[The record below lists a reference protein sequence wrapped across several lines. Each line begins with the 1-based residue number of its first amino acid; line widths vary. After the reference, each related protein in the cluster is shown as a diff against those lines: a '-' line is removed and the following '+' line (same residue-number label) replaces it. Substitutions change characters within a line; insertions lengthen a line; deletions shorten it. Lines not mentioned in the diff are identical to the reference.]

1 MTLWPYHSTGIRRW
15 TTAALAALAI
25 LASLPALSSDQG
37 RIQVVSS
44 RADLASGGDALVSV
58 ELPDGVDRSSIT
70 VELNGRAITPQ
81 FANRENGLYM
91 GLVTGLDIGTNSLEA
106 FWDDGGQSIVIT
118 NHPSGG
124 PIFSGPQVQPWL
136 CSTEE
141 SGLGAAH
148 DEDCSAATKVSY
160 FYQPKDQPA
169 GDYKPYDPN
178 TPPTNVATTVTDE
191 GHTVPFIIRVEFGTL
206 NRSIYTLA
214 VLADPSSSWEPW
226 SPQKGWNGK
235 VFIPFGGGCGTP
247 HRQLPPNTKGNSLTG
262 EQDVMLHDFLSRGW
276 MGTTSGLNA
285 FGQNCNEVVSA
296 EAVMMLKERIEEQF
310 GPIRHTI
317 GRGGS
322 GGSIQQNNIAAA
334 YPGLL
339 DGVTT
344 NSTFP
349 DAWTTF
355 TDVTDCHLLNRYF
368 WFRSPLKWIST
379 SRQAAVMGKSG
390 ISTCVSWSVLFG
402 DLGSPTGSGGFGIGL
417 ARPGCDLPNEQTYDR
432 NTNPHGTRCSIQDY
446 QVAIWGKQEPGNVSP
461 LPIDNEGVQ
470 YGLKA
475 LQDGIITP
483 EEFVDLNASI
493 GGLSND
499 WRFVPE
505 RMSIDVQ
512 TATTMYRASRHSDPR
527 QLAKVPMIDVRNNS
541 NSGDIHQ
548 PYSSWVMRD
557 RLNAVNGTHQ
567 NQIIWERGGDELL
580 DAAVFAVDRWLMAVE
595 ADTRDIPLE
604 QKIIDNRP
612 NDIADTCWIDGQP
625 VQDEQQCRKAYPYSG
640 DARIAAGAPLRNHIR
655 KCQLKPLNRE
665 EYQVDFSDEQWK
677 QLHAAFPKGVCDWEK
692 DPIGYQA
699 SIPWMSYSNSPGGQ
713 PIGTPPVS
721 TATSK

>member
-1 MTLWPYHSTGIRRW
+1 MAAMT
-15 TTAALAALAI
+15 AI
-25 LASLPALSSDQG
+25 PIQASAFSAEEG
-37 RIQVVSS
+37 RIQVLSN
-44 RADLASGGDALVSV
+44 RADLISGGNALIAVDLPEGLVS
-58 ELPDGVDRSSIT
+58 SSAEI
-70 VELNGRAITPQ
+70 ELNGRPINSQ
-81 FANRENGLYM
+81 FAVRDNGLFM
-91 GLVTGLDIGTNSLEA
+91 GLVTGLQEGTNTLNA
-106 FWDDGGQSIVIT
+106 VWQGGGQTIT
-118 NHPSGG
+118 IINHPTGG
-124 PIFSGPQVQPWL
+124 PIFSGPQLQPWV
-136 CSTEE
+136 CNTED
-141 SGLGAAH
+141 SGLGSPT
-148 DEDCSAATKVSY
+148 DEHCNAVTKISY
-160 FYQPKDQPA
+160 FYQPTNHPP
-169 GDYKPYDPN
+169 GDYSPYNPSNPAVD
-178 TPPTNVATTVTDE
+178 VATTMTDE
-191 GHTVPFIIRVEFGTL
+191 GITVPFIIRVELGTL

-214 VLADPSSSWEPW
+214 VLADPSNPWEPW

-262 EQDVMLHDFLSRGW
+262 EQDVMLHEFLSRGW
-276 MGTTSGLNA
+276 MGTTSGLHA

-296 EAVMMLKERIEEQF
+296 EAVMMLKEHIEEQY

-339 DGVTT
+339 DGITT

-368 WFRSPLKWIST
+368 WLRSPLEWMSP
-379 SRQAAVMGKSG
+379 SRQASVMGKSS
-390 ISTCVSWSVLFG
+390 ISTCLSWSVLFG

-417 ARPGCDLPNEQTYDR
+417 ARPGCDLPDEQIHDR
-432 NTNPHGTRCSIQDY
+432 DTNPQGTRCSIQDY
-446 QVAIWGKQEPGNVSP
+446 QAAIWGKQGPDNVSP

-475 LQDGIITP
+475 LQAGIVTP

-499 WRFVPE
+499 WTFVPE

-512 TATTMYRASRHSDPR
+512 TATTIYRASRHSDPR

-548 PYSSWVMRD
+548 PYSSWVMRA
-557 RLNAVNGTHQ
+557 RLDAVNGTHQ
-567 NQIIWERGGDELL
+567 NQIIWEHGGDELL

-595 ADTRDIPLE
+595 ADTREVSLE
-604 QKIIDNRP
+604 QKVIDNRP
-612 NDIADTCWIDGQP
+612 DDIVDTCWIDGQP
-625 VQDEQQCRKAYPYSG
+625 IQDEKRCRDAYPYSG
-640 DARIAAGAPLRNHIR
+640 DARMAAGAPLRNHIR
-655 KCQLKPLNRE
+655 KCQLKPLSRKD
-665 EYQVDFSDEQWK
+665 YQVTFSDEQWQ
-677 QLHAAFPKGVCDWEK
+677 QLQAVFPSGVCDWDK

-699 SIPWMSYSNSPGGQ
+699 SVPWMSYSTGPGGR
-713 PIGTPPVS
+713 PIGPAPVS
-721 TATSK
+721 TATSR